1 MPLGSLFPVSAA
13 AAFDDDDDAVTARR
27 LTLEDGADG
36 TTNRREDSDDDLDS
50 DAVSAANMLENT
62 PIDIAIFGRLKNIL
76 YLYLVSR
83 STVECE

>member
-13 AAFDDDDDAVTARR
+13 AAFDDDDAVTARR
-27 LTLEDGADG
+27 LTLEAGTDG

-62 PIDIAIFGRLKNIL
+62 PLDIAIFGRLKNIL
-76 YLYLVSR
+76 SLYLVSR

>member
-13 AAFDDDDDAVTARR
+13 AAFDDDDAVTVRR
-27 LTLEDGADG
+27 LTLETGTDG

-76 YLYLVSR
+76 SLVSR

>member
-13 AAFDDDDDAVTARR
+13 AAADDDDAVTARR

-36 TTNRREDSDDDLDS
+36 PTNRREDSDDDLDS

-76 YLYLVSR
+76 SLSRFALYGGV
-83 STVECE
+83 